1 MIFKTIWRKD
11 IKLKNLDAYIEIYFD
26 NYTTPRY
33 ECSTNFS
40 TKKKWNKYT
49 DFQQYLQRFKLK

>member
-1 MIFKTIWRKD
+1 MIFETIWRKD

-26 NYTTPRY
+26 NYTTTPRY

-40 TKKKWNKYT
+40 TKNTTNIQIISNIYK
-49 DFQQYLQRFKLK
+49 DFN